1 MRVFKKDYKLLYDAT
16 KMDLAD
22 QISHTTD
29 LEQELSKVMGEL
41 SKLRTSDTIN
51 LRERIAMR
59 VVPWESRIAQSMFDW
74 IVEKPP
80 ALTGAVPPKIGKKR
94 GPKKGVK
101 RGSYKIT
108 AKRSVRNDPLDSSV
122 IFPKTKKRKYT
133 KKSKFWKKKK

>member
-59 VVPWESRIAQSMFDW
+59 LQPWESRVAQDMFDW
-74 IVEKPP
+74 IVEKP
-80 ALTGAVPPKIGKKR
+80 ALTGVPPKIGKKR

-101 RGSYKIT
+101 RGSYNRRTIMEVQ
-108 AKRSVRNDPLDSSV
+108 AGP
-122 IFPKTKKRKYT
+122 KKRKYT